1 MSERTSLSIPLRLR
15 YATVILEWR
24 AHMRLTQAAFAKQTG
39 IRRQYLWTLENGA
52 SYTLSTLEPILTQ
65 IRGQGYEPALSVQV
79 GRRVREVRKSKGLSQ
94 ETLAEH
100 CGVSSLYI
108 SKIERGTANATLDL
122 LDVLV
127 TALGVSG
134 EFVIEGLEGAS
145 LDDRLR
151 AVEESHVK
159 FQSGEGKTEP
169 Q

>member
-1 MSERTSLSIPLRLR
+1 
-15 YATVILEWR
+15 
-24 AHMRLTQAAFAKQTG
+24 MRLTQAQFAKQIG
-39 IRRQYLWTLENGA
+39 MRRQYLWTLENGA
-52 SYTLSTLEPILTQ
+52 SYTLGTLEVILTQ
-65 IRGQGYEPALSVQV
+65 IRGQGCEPALSVQV

-94 ETLAEH
+94 ESLAEH

-134 EFVIEGLEGAS
+134 EFVIEGLEGAD
-145 LDDRLR
+145 LDSRLR
-151 AVEESHVK
+151 AVEESHLK
-159 FQSGEGKTEP
+159 FQNGRAKESD